1 MKYLTYIFRNAR
13 RNPVRSLLTIAS
25 TAICL
30 CLMMILL
37 SFFAI
42 SDEANSSTRIYNRIA
57 ALNANGFAGMI
68 PIARVSE
75 IAELDGVLAVTP
87 FNWVGGKYKD
97 RPMPFAQFAIDP
109 KTVFKVMSEFTV
121 PEAELKAFQENMDGC
136 AIGRKLADE
145 EKLSVG
151 DTLPIA
157 RATYP
162 VDLNLTIR
170 AIYDGPSNRDLRMCL
185 LRLGLLRRAAQEGG
199 FQLRRSAA
207 AGERPCFRER
217 GHDLHPVQIGQR
229 DGAALQA
236 DRRHVSQQR
245 VSDANADRRGVRQDV
260 RGNARRHER
269 DDSRHQPGRDFLAA
283 LCRGQFNGDVD
294 ARANE

>member
-1 MKYLTYIFRNAR
+1 MKYFTYIFRNAR

-68 PIARVSE
+68 PIKAVDD

-109 KTVFKVMSEFTV
+109 KTIFSVMSEFTV
-121 PEAELKAFQENMDGC
+121 PADQLKAFQENMDGC

-145 EKLSVG
+145 EHLSVG

-170 AIYDGPSNRDLRMCL
+170 AIYDGPANRDLRMCL
-185 LRLGLLRRAAQEGG
+185 LRWDYFDELLKKAVFSSGGALRTGQRAA
-199 FQLRRSAA
+199 
-207 AGERPCFRER
+207 FR
-217 GHDLHPVQIGQR
+217 GT
-229 DGAALQA
+229 
-236 DRRHVSQQR
+236 
-245 VSDANADRRGVRQDV
+245 
-260 RGNARRHER
+260 
-269 DDSRHQPGRDFLAA
+269 
-283 LCRGQFNGDVD
+283 
-294 ARANE
+294 RA

>member
-1 MKYLTYIFRNAR
+1 MKYFTYIFRNAR

-25 TAICL
+25 TGICL
-30 CLMMILL
+30 ALMMILL

-75 IAELDGVLAVTP
+75 IAELDGVLVVDGVRAVTP
-87 FNWVGGKYKD
+87 FTWVGGKYKD

-109 KTVFKVMSEFTV
+109 KTVFTVMSEFTV
-121 PEAELKAFQENMDGC
+121 PPEELKAFQENMDGC
-136 AIGRKLADE
+136 AIGRKLANE

-185 LRLGLLRRAAQEGG
+185 LRWDYFDELRFSAPAARCGRPALAFRGMRAWSSSGANRPTRWRR
-199 FQLRRSAA
+199 FASKSTTCTATVSFPLARRRRRRS
-207 AGERPCFRER
+207 GRCS
-217 GHDLHPVQIGQR
+217 
-229 DGAALQA
+229 
-236 DRRHVSQQR
+236 RRCW
-245 VSDANADRRGVRQDV
+245 AT
-260 RGNARRHER
+260 
-269 DDSRHQPGRDFLAA
+269 
-283 LCRGQFNGDVD
+283 
-294 ARANE
+294 